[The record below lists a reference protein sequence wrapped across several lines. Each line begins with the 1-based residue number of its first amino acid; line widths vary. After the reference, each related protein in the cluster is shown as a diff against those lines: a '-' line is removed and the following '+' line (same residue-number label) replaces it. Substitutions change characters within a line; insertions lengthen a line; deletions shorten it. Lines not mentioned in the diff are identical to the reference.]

1 MEKIAWT
8 EFVRKYEVL
17 HGVEENTYVAHT
29 INRRKANGIGQIL
42 RKNCPLERFTENEGV
57 K

>member
-1 MEKIAWT
+1 MEKIAGT

-17 HGVEENTYVAHT
+17 HGVEENRNVLHT
-29 INRRKANGIGQIL
+29 IKRRKANWIGQIL
-42 RKNCPLERFTENEGV
+42 RKNWPLERVTENEEV